1 MHAHIALLLALHS
14 THSTIMGQIKIVL
27 ECATLKQYLCYS
39 IGIAL
44 CK

>member
-27 ECATLKQYLCYS
+27 ECVPGVPASL
-39 IGIAL
+39 
-44 CK
+44 